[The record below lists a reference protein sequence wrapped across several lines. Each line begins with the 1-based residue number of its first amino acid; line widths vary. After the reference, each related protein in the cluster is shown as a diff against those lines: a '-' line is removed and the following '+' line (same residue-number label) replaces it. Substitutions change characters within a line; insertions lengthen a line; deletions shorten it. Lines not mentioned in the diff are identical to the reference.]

1 MEAQVVDLRDA
12 QTLYE
17 NADLASIMSKTGR
30 DEAFSDKVSSVGSKM
45 RTRRPI
51 NIHPKIEYVL

>member
-17 NADLASIMSKTGR
+17 NADLASIMSKTGG
-30 DEAFSDKVSSVGSKM
+30 DEAFSDKVSSVGSKNEDA
-45 RTRRPI
+45 TSNKHTP
-51 NIHPKIEYVL
+51 